1 MTCKDCVH
9 YDICPW
15 QDDDEYESIVEL
27 SADCYNFKPK
37 SRFVELPCAFG
48 DVIYMLVTRKTHS
61 FEYEFENGKRKMIK
75 QQNQHTFIKRT
86 TFMESNF
93 FKVLDEWGKTVF
105 SSKEQAENALRKG
118 VSDELGVRN

>member
-9 YDICPW
+9 YEVCVSSDNEPF
-15 QDDDEYESIVEL
+15 DE
-27 SADCYNFKPK
+27 CNHFKPK

-86 TFMESNF
+86 SFMESNF
-93 FKVLDEWGKTVF
+93 FKVLEGWGKTVF
-105 SSKEQAENALRKG
+105 PSKEEAEKALR
-118 VSDELGVRN
+118 ERR

>member
-9 YDICPW
+9 YEVCLESAKAY
-15 QDDDEYESIVEL
+15 DEGVSDFENDGIEEFCRFS
-27 SADCYNFKPK
+27 KPK
-37 SRFVELPCAFG
+37 SRFVELPCSFG
-48 DVIYMLVTRKTHS
+48 DMIYMLVTRKTHS

-105 SSKEQAENALRKG
+105 LSKEEAEKALQRK
-118 VSDELGVRN
+118 E